1 MSLLDRRS
9 ILLAPLA
16 LAACG
21 FTPVYGPGGS
31 GSALRNRVLVDE
43 PDDRNGY
50 LLTREIEERLG
61 RPSPARFG
69 LAVTIATVEEGLA
82 IDPAGNTTRFNL
94 LGAADFALR
103 DLQGGQIVTSGRV
116 ENFTGYSATGTT
128 VATLASAQDAQERLM
143 RILAEQI
150 IARLYAAQIPA

>member
-1 MSLLDRRS
+1 MSLLDRRTL
-9 ILLAPLA
+9 LLAPLA

-21 FTPVYGPGGS
+21 FEPVYGPGGS
-31 GSALRNRVLVDE
+31 GTALRNRVLVDE
-43 PDDRNGY
+43 PNDRNGY

-61 RPSPARFG
+61 RANPAGFG
-69 LAVTIATVEEGLA
+69 LAVKIATTEERLA
-82 IDPAGNTTRFNL
+82 IDSAGNTTRFNL
-94 LGAADFALR
+94 LGAVDFTLR
-103 DLQGGQIVTSGRV
+103 DLTTGQIVTSGTV